1 MLRKHVYP
9 KIENR
14 LNSWASYLN
23 QFGITPNQLTLAGLA
38 INFLAGCIF
47 ATGAFFIGAL
57 VLGVASLADML
68 DGPLAR
74 LTKKATPFGAFLDST
89 IDRYSDFFV
98 FGGLVLYF
106 ARENQGTWLLIS
118 LGILAGAFVTSYAK
132 SRAETII
139 QDCPVGLFERSER
152 IIVLMLGSLLWPLL
166 PVALWILLIGTNWTA
181 LERIFYTQK
190 ILSERATPES

>member
-9 KIENR
+9 MIESR
-14 LNSWASYLN
+14 LHQMAERLN
-23 QFGITPNQLTLAGLA
+23 QFGMTPNQLTLAGLA
-38 INFLAGCIF
+38 VNFLAGCIF

-57 VLGVASLADML
+57 VLCAASLADML

-74 LTKKATPFGAFLDST
+74 LTGRVTPFGAFLDST
-89 IDRYSDFFV
+89 IDRYSDFFI

-106 ARENQGTWLLIS
+106 ARENQGSWLLIS

-132 SRAETII
+132 ARAESLI
-139 QDCPVGLFERSER
+139 QECPVGLFERPER
-152 IIVLMLGSLLWPLL
+152 IIILLIGTFLWPLL
-166 PVALWILLIGTNWTA
+166 PIALWILLIGTNWTA

-190 ILSERATPES
+190 ILSERSNPES

>member
-9 KIENR
+9 KIE
-14 LNSWASYLN
+14 SHLN
-23 QFGITPNQLTLAGLA
+23 QWAARLHQYGITPNQLTLAGLA

-57 VLGVASLADML
+57 VLAVASLADML

-74 LTKKATPFGAFLDST
+74 TTKRVTPFGAFLDST
-89 IDRYSDFFV
+89 VDRYSDFFI

-106 ARENQGTWLLIS
+106 ARENQGSWLLIS

-132 SRAETII
+132 ARAESLI
-139 QDCPVGLFERSER
+139 QECPVGIFERSER
-152 IIVLMLGSLLWPLL
+152 IIVLMLGSILWPLL

-190 ILSERATPES
+190 ILSERPTPES